1 MIDLPSVGEVTMV
14 ARPNYA
20 PIYGVAMQNLYDEYQ
35 SVIKHAGTGA
45 GGQSLG
51 EKKFDLLSE
60 PLSAEFDTS
69 GFGFD
74 ASETLGFDGRVLRP
88 YLHKFE
94 LGFRCVN
101 LGFYFE
107 QGVLSNDTGT

>member
-1 MIDLPSVGEVTMV
+1 
-14 ARPNYA
+14 
-20 PIYGVAMQNLYDEYQ
+20 MQNLYDENQLGIEY
-35 SVIKHAGTGA
+35 AGTGA

-60 PLSAEFDTS
+60 PLSAGFDAS

-107 QGVLSNDTGT
+107 LKGVLATIQELEVVFYPITKTP